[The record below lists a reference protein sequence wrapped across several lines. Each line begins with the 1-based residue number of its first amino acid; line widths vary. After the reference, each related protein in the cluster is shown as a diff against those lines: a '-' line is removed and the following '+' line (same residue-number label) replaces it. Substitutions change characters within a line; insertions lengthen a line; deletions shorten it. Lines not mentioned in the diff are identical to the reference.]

1 MTSIQLKAA
10 TRQDPVLNKVLHYTK
25 RRWPLQVPESLKPYW
40 NRRMELSL
48 EDDCV
53 IHIDFAGPFLGRTF
67 MVVVDAHSKW
77 PEVIEMKTTTA
88 SSTIQELRTLF
99 ASYGL
104 PEQLDPNLSQ
114 GILPASSSAME
125 SSTSGVL
132 LITPLLMEQL
142 SVS

>member
-1 MTSIQLKAA
+1 
-10 TRQDPVLNKVLHYTK
+10 
-25 RRWPLQVPESLKPYW
+25 
-40 NRRMELSL
+40 MELSL